1 MTTPKPIKRRWIPG
15 LEKRIAAGDNGT
27 LYRYKKTTKTL
38 EPIPMK
44 SPNQVVTL
52 RRGSIDIA
60 YPYAYLIA
68 LAFIGLDK
76 APQTADQDAR
86 PRVGFSDG
94 NRLNTCPNN
103 LYWLPTGLGN
113 KLDKMRAKAALESL
127 PAWTTSE
134 GEFRQLADCPNF
146 YVRDDGTLWKLQQ
159 NGDMKPRRPSFRA
172 DGHLLVNLAPYRK
185 NPILLKELVADIYL
199 PPRPTPKH
207 RAYMVDGKPANTHPN
222 NLQWRYSYQAPPH
235 PHKMTAT
242 DPNRTNA
249 YRSEETRARFLR
261 TMDGLEEMGAVR
273 LKSDFRLWVTPD
285 GRIYWI
291 DHETG
296 TRSLLRPEG
305 GRIHI
310 PGGFMDASGRSVFSR
325 STRGIT
331 AGNIVFDA
339 FPELTA
345 EAAKEQERNPGASAP
360 IRTPYQATYPK
371 DGNVDNTHPDNL
383 LLMATPQVRRTFW
396 FMPGREAA
404 RLLKPQAETTTPPT
418 ATTPTTHQDAAH
430 NETPADQDDP
440 DAFEFDL

>member
-1 MTTPKPIKRRWIPG
+1 MTTPKPIKRRWVPG

-44 SPNQVVTL
+44 SAGQMVYVRFPPH
-52 RRGSIDIA
+52 DYA

-68 LAFIGLDK
+68 RAFIGLDK

-103 LYWLPTGLGN
+103 LYWMPTGLGN
-113 KLDKMRAKAALESL
+113 KLDRMRAKAALESL
-127 PAWTTSE
+127 PTWTASE
-134 GEFRQLADCPNF
+134 GEFRQLSDYPNF
-146 YVRDDGTLWKLQQ
+146 YVRDDGTLWKLQR
-159 NGDMKPRRPSFRA
+159 NGDLKPRRPHFRA
-172 DGHLLVNLAPYRK
+172 DGHLLVNLAPYLK
-185 NPILLKELVADIYL
+185 SPVLLKELIADIYL
-199 PPRPTPKH
+199 PQRPTPKH
-207 RAYMVDGKPANTHPN
+207 RAYMVDGKPTNTHPK
-222 NLQWRYSYQAPPH
+222 NLQWRYSYQSPPH
-235 PHKMTAT
+235 PHRMTAT
-242 DPNRTNA
+242 DPSRASA
-249 YRSEETRARFLR
+249 YRSEEAHARFFR
-261 TMDGLEEMGAVR
+261 TMDGLEDMGAAR

-296 TRSLLRPEG
+296 TRSFLRSAG

-310 PGGFMDASGRSVFSR
+310 PGGFLDASGRSVFSR

-339 FPELTA
+339 FPELSA
-345 EAAKEQERNPGASAP
+345 EAAKHPDEPAP
-360 IRTPYQATYPK
+360 IRTPHQATYPK
-371 DGNVDNTHPDNL
+371 DGNVDNTRPDNL
-383 LLMATPQVRRTFW
+383 LLMATPHATKVFE
-396 FMPGREAA
+396 FMPGGEAA
-404 RLLKPQAETTTPPT
+404 RLGESTTTHPT
-418 ATTPTTHQDAAH
+418 AAHSEPPADPTT
-430 NETPADQDDP
+430 DQDSSPDA